1 MPKKGQN
8 RKLPTELRDVLA
20 ENLEALMDRNGW
32 NDGKVGAESGVGR
45 NTVARVR
52 KRTVAANLD
61 TVQALAAAFGV
72 QPPVL
77 LMLGGV
83 RQLAAV
89 FATPVPDTK
98 LGNGW
103 TRPDRKPLLQSDT
116 AKSSS
121 RNHKIKSRS

>member
-8 RKLPTELRDVLA
+8 RELPTELREILA
-20 ENLEALMDRNGW
+20 DNLESLMERNGW
-32 NDGKVGAESGVGR
+32 NDGKVGKESGVGR

-61 TVQALAAAFGV
+61 TVQALAMAFGI

-77 LMLGGV
+77 LMQGGV

-89 FATPVPDTK
+89 FATPVPDAK
-98 LGNGW
+98 LGAGW
-103 TRPDRKPLLQSDT
+103 TRPDRKPILQSDVGKT
-116 AKSSS
+116 LQRNPKS
-121 RNHKIKSRS
+121 KSRS